1 MYKLRDYQ
9 QDAINAVEDF
19 FEHTEK
25 GWAML
30 EMGTGT
36 GKTVV
41 FSEFA
46 FRHYLK
52 DENVLVLTDKTVLN
66 ENAKQT
72 LETCCNHQKDVLFP
86 EYKNKF
92 FKKQTDKFKSQ
103 PHIVISTMQT
113 MSKDDRLESY
123 PKKHFKYIIIDEAHH
138 TLTNSYDKILK
149 YFPDARVL
157 GVTATPMRGDDQNL
171 LDCDRYT
178 IVYSKPLSKCVE
190 EGYASTIKLKKSQLL
205 LDPTEELQKE
215 GNHKILLNDK
225 SDSPLSRC
233 ITANMDR
240 IADDLIRNCS
250 NRKNVVFFTTVKQAQ
265 QFSKILKSKGAENV
279 FEVDGEREDT
289 NDEEMAK
296 FRECKTGF
304 IINVNMLAEGW
315 DCPDVNCIINLAPTS
330 SEVKYRQIVGRGTR
344 LSPETGKQDCWLYEI
359 PFQQTKFESS
369 FFNRGLSFMH
379 SGQKSSTLMEPYCI
393 AFDTITELDNL
404 SDNDYMRLYRDV
416 KTLADSGFHDGDL
429 FECRKEVIQRLR
441 ILKSHPENSDFYKQF
456 DYLCQKGS
464 TAEDVN
470 EFLNDPTTAQNIL
483 SSEIYF
489 GIKNPIG
496 KLYFAETIRILQDY
510 QVCENI
516 SDLFKMVSDICPG
529 NNIDLLKEQYM
540 GMKLLAK
547 LYDAV
552 KDDPKLPD
560 LSKDYIFNYKPSEN
574 AINTRHYE
582 KNYASLADVENLSL
596 TSGINWMEDYP
607 TMSKA
612 SYKHLT
618 EKLQGVS
625 RCRTF
630 GKHLHD
636 SLQSPDVVK
645 ALKEQREEAPFQN
658 RDAKLSESVD
668 KFHKTKHKGGMKL

>member
-9 QDAINAVEDF
+9 QDAIDATEDF

-46 FRHYLK
+46 IRHCLK

-72 LETCCNHQKDVLFP
+72 LETCCNHQNDILFS
-86 EYKNKF
+86 EYKTSRFSDFSTEVKF
-92 FKKQTDKFKSQ
+92 Q
-103 PHIVISTMQT
+103 PHIVLSTMQT
-113 MSKDDRLESY
+113 MSKDDRLKSY
-123 PKKHFKYIIIDEAHH
+123 PRGHFKYIIIDEAHH

-149 YFPDARVL
+149 YFSDARLL
-157 GVTATPMRGDDQNL
+157 GVTATPMRGDDQKL
-171 LDCDRYT
+171 LDRDRYT

-190 EGYASTIKLKKSQLL
+190 EGYASTIKLKKSYLM

-215 GNHKILLNDK
+215 GNHKIMFKDQKDN
-225 SDSPLSRC
+225 PLSRC

-250 NRKNVVFFTTVKQAQ
+250 NRKNVVFFITVKQAK
-265 QFSKILKSKGAENV
+265 QFSEILKSKGVDNV
-279 FEVDGEREDT
+279 FKVDGDNPRNV
-289 NDEEMAK
+289 NDAEMAK

-304 IINVNMLAEGW
+304 IINVNMLTEGW

-393 AFDTITELDNL
+393 AFDTITELGNL

-416 KTLADSGFHDGDL
+416 KTLADSGFHGGDL
-429 FECRKEVIQRLR
+429 FECRKEAIQRLK
-441 ILKSHPENSDFYKQF
+441 ILKSHPANSDFYKQL

-464 TAEDVN
+464 VAEDVN
-470 EFLNDPTTAQNIL
+470 EFLNDPTTVQNIL
-483 SSEIYF
+483 SSDIFF

-516 SDLFKMVSDICPG
+516 SDLFNMVSDICPG

-547 LYDAV
+547 MYDTV
-552 KDDPKLPD
+552 KDNPKLQD
-560 LSKDYIFNYKPSEN
+560 LNKAYIFK
-574 AINTRHYE
+574 NTR
-582 KNYASLADVENLSL
+582 KD
-596 TSGINWMEDYP
+596 
-607 TMSKA
+607 
-612 SYKHLT
+612 
-618 EKLQGVS
+618 S
-625 RCRTF
+625 RLLVAERNC
-630 GKHLHD
+630 GK
-636 SLQSPDVVK
+636 
-645 ALKEQREEAPFQN
+645 
-658 RDAKLSESVD
+658 
-668 KFHKTKHKGGMKL
+668 MKS

>member
-9 QDAINAVEDF
+9 QDAIDAVEDF
-19 FEHTEK
+19 FEHTK
-25 GWAML
+25 SGWAML

-46 FRHYLK
+46 IRHYLK

-66 ENAKQT
+66 KNAQHALK
-72 LETCCNHQKDVLFP
+72 ECCNYQEGVIFS
-86 EYKNKF
+86 EYG
-92 FKKQTDKFKSQ
+92 KKCFSGLSLEVKSL
-103 PHIVISTMQT
+103 PHIVLSTMQT
-113 MSKDDRLESY
+113 MSKDDRLKSY
-123 PKKHFKYIIIDEAHH
+123 PRGHFKYIIIDEAHH

-149 YFPDARVL
+149 YFPDARLL

-171 LDCDRYT
+171 FDRDRYT

-190 EGYASTIKLKKSQLL
+190 EGYASTIKLKKSRLM

-215 GNHKILLNDK
+215 GKHKIIFNDK
-225 SDSPLSRC
+225 SDNPLSRC

-250 NRKNVVFFTTVKQAQ
+250 NRKNVVFFTTVEQAQ
-265 QFSKILKSKGAENV
+265 QFSDILKSKGVENV
-279 FEVDGEREDT
+279 FEVDGGRKDT
-289 NDEEMAK
+289 NDAEMEK
-296 FRECKTGF
+296 FRECRTGF
-304 IINVNMLAEGW
+304 IINVNMLTEGW

-379 SGQKSSTLMEPYCI
+379 SGQKSSTMMEPYCI
-393 AFDTITELDNL
+393 AFDTITELGDL
-404 SDNDYMRLYRDV
+404 SDNDYKRLYNDV

-429 FECRKEVIQRLR
+429 FECRKEAIQRLK
-441 ILKSHPENSDFYKQF
+441 ILKAHPANSDFYKQF
-456 DYLCQKGS
+456 EYLCQKGS
-464 TAEDVN
+464 SAEAVN

-483 SSEIYF
+483 SSDIFF

-516 SDLFKMVSDICPG
+516 SDLFTMVSDICPG
-529 NNIDLLKEQYM
+529 NNIELLKEQYM

-547 LYDAV
+547 MYDTV
-552 KDDPKLPD
+552 KDDPKLQD
-560 LSKDYIFNYKPSEN
+560 LNKAYIFKYKPSET

-582 KNYASLADVENLSL
+582 KNYISQEEIESLSFS
-596 TSGINWMEDYP
+596 SGINWTEDFP
-607 TMSKA
+607 SMSKA

-618 EKLQGVS
+618 ETLECIN
-625 RCRTF
+625 RCQCW
-630 GKHLHD
+630 GPYVHD
-636 SLQSPDVVK
+636 LVQTDAFK
-645 ALKEQREEAPFQN
+645 AIKEQQKKTPFQN